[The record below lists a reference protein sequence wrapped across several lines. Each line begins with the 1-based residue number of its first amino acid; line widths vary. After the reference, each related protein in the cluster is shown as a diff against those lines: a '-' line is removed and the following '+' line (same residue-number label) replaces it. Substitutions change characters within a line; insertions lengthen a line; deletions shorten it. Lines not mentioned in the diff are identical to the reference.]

1 MSQIQF
7 KKIKERT
14 AAEVCHRV
22 ELEDQA
28 AALLSEQQTPGEF
41 LQVLIDRQLYADA
54 IRFLSQALPN
64 REATWWACLCA
75 RDALTEDSPPA
86 ALSALESAEKW
97 VYKPTDQSRSAT
109 FALAEKAT
117 FNTPASWAAVAAF
130 WSGGN
135 ISPYPDAIVN
145 PSPDLNGK
153 AVAGAVMLAAVQGDA
168 SGIEARYQKF
178 IRQGIDIARGGD
190 GRNPD
195 KDLKSTEN
203 RGE

>member
-1 MSQIQF
+1 MSQVQF
-7 KKIKERT
+7 KKIKEH
-14 AAEVCHRV
+14 AAVEVCQRV

-28 AALLSEQQTPGEF
+28 AALLSEQQTPEEF
-41 LQVLIDRQLYADA
+41 LQLLMNHHLYADA
-54 IRFLSQALPN
+54 TRFLSQALPN

-75 RDALTEDSPPA
+75 REVLTDDLPRA

-97 VYKPTDQSRSAT
+97 VYKPTDENRHVT

-117 FNTPASWAAVAAF
+117 FDTPASWAAVAAF

-145 PSPDLNGK
+145 PAPELNGK
-153 AVAGAVMLAAVQGDA
+153 AVAGAVILAAVQGEA
-168 SGIEARYQKF
+168 SGIDARYQKF

-195 KDLKSTEN
+195 KDQKQSEN